1 MRLYCESK
9 NNDHREDI
17 ASLDFT
23 SLSIRN
29 RARIE
34 YVILNLHVRQ
44 TLNISRGAT
53 TLLHPIIRWYKYA
66 DKYRPQ
72 MFYTYECLHCMN
84 SRISMQIRQMQYDK
98 PTRWVDSIQ
107 SVSTPLRLGM
117 TLPDP
122 FCWDA
127 HTLCC
132 ETSVLQCTLISAS
145 RCWYLTLSPPP
156 HPHHSF
162 SGEDS
167 SSTFTLMF
175 TLHCRKALQS
185 QGMKASRSNW
195 RSIHAHCKIR
205 GITDK

>member
-53 TLLHPIIRWYKYA
+53 TLLHLIIRWYKYA

-107 SVSTPLRLGM
+107 SISTPLRLGM

-132 ETSVLQCTLISAS
+132 ETSVLPMHTDICLPLLVSYSFSA
-145 RCWYLTLSPPP
+145 PPP
-156 HPHHSF
+156 PPLF
-162 SGEDS
+162 LWWG
-167 SSTFTLMF
+167 LL
-175 TLHCRKALQS
+175 LHIHFNVHTSLQ
-185 QGMKASRSNW
+185 K
-195 RSIHAHCKIR
+195 SIAEPRYEGKPQQLAVYSCSL
-205 GITDK
+205 